1 MFEDRTHR
9 FVGFGLPAD
18 DVARVR
24 AATTD
29 FWKNEPGGWVYEWS
43 GAGRRVRGPE
53 PAAPRRARLRLRQV
67 PVPWGRRPKDSLS
80 KQIDAY
86 LAAAPGFVVGF
97 ERRVLNLPTRSG
109 SVDLPVHIFT
119 AAEIFGAAVLMI
131 SAGVA
136 PQ

>member
-29 FWKNEPGGWVYEWS
+29 WKNEPGGWVYEWS
-43 GAGRRVRGPE
+43 GAGHRVRGPE

-67 PVPWGRRPKDSLS
+67 PVTGGRRPKDSLS

-109 SVDLPVHIFT
+109 SVDLPVHIVT
-119 AAEIFGAAVLMI
+119 AAESFDAARC
-131 SAGVA
+131 
-136 PQ
+136 